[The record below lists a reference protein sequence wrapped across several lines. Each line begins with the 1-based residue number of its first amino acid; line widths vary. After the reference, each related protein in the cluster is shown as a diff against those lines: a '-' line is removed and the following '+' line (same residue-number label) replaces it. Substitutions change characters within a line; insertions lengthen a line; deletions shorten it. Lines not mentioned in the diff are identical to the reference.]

1 MINLNLFFR
10 SLSANLLQASSA
22 SRLSGLARAVALLSI
37 TGLAISMSSEA
48 KGLEFISSKDLIKYV
63 ANKQLSDKQYKCHNE
78 IIYRESRWNDKAI
91 GNESGKK
98 QAYGLYQLK
107 IASMRT
113 AHVEQQFW
121 KYWDYVAYRY
131 GVTPLDEPN
140 YCVALAHLKS
150 KGWQ

>member
-1 MINLNLFFR
+1 MINLNRFFR
-10 SLSANLLQASSA
+10 SLSANLLQANSA
-22 SRLSGLARAVALLSI
+22 SRLSGIARAVALLSI
-37 TGLAISMSSEA
+37 TGLALSMSYEA
-48 KGLEFISSKDLIKYV
+48 KGLDFKTSKDLIKYV
-63 ANKQLSDKQYKCHNE
+63 ANKQLSDNQYKCHNE

-91 GNESGKK
+91 GNKQGTK

-107 IASMRT
+107 IDSMKD
-113 AHVEQQFW
+113 AHVELQFW
-121 KYWDYVAYRY
+121 KYWQYVAYRY